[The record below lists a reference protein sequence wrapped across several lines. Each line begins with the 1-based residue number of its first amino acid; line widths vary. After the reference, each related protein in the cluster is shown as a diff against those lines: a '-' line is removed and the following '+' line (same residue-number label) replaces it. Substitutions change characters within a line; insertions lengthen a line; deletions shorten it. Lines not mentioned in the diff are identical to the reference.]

1 MNSRRQ
7 FILTLVPAAVAITA
21 APGVLAAD
29 APHADEN
36 DAAAKGIGY
45 KHDGSK
51 VDAAKYPTYAKD
63 KKCNNCALFQGK
75 ATDAWAP
82 CPLLGGKQVAG
93 NGWCSAWNKKA

>member
-51 VDAAKYPTYAKD
+51 VDATKYPTYAKD

-75 ATDAWAP
+75 ATDVWAP
-82 CPLLGGKQVAG
+82 CPLLGGKQVNG